1 MKSPRQ
7 QLAEKRRDETVAHL
21 WTCYRKDR
29 DNSELRNRLVEH
41 YTPLAQ
47 QFAALVR
54 RYQLREVETAI
65 GDALLLLM
73 MRIVPKYDGE
83 SDFRR
88 WALVCIRQKMLQR
101 RKKESLDR
109 RRFVNRADCEKEWPD
124 IEAQLICPDKP
135 GSDVRFVE
143 LTAALPPRGRGALA
157 AVLSPRQFARS
168 CRGSRRDPIGREQHD
183 SRRDRHA
190 AAVCGGKSVKT

>member
-1 MKSPRQ
+1 MKSPKQ

-47 QFAALVR
+47 HFARRYIR

-73 MRIVPKYDGE
+73 LRIVPKYDGE

-143 LTAALPPRGRGALA
+143 LTAALPAREAAALWLRFYRHVSLLEVAAILGVSRLAANNVIRGAIGTL
-157 AVLSPRQFARS
+157 RQYA
-168 CRGSRRDPIGREQHD
+168 E
-183 SRRDRHA
+183 DRA
-190 AAVCGGKSVKT
+190 